1 MQVYKYKF
9 EILTNCINQSINTS
23 YFPDCLKTANITPV
37 FKKDEPLKK
46 LNYKRVSV
54 LPLLSKVFE
63 RFIYNQLPDRVL

>member
-9 EILTNCINQSINTS
+9 EILTNCINQSIDT

-37 FKKDEPLKK
+37 FKKDEPLEK
-46 LNYKRVSV
+46 LNYKCVSV

-63 RFIYNQLPDRVL
+63 RFIYNQLSDRVL